1 MAAPIGVSPGEGQ
14 VNAAKH
20 KPSKT
25 VTARGVVVAESQA
38 NALDNSQY
46 V

>member
-1 MAAPIGVSPGEGQ
+1 MAAPIGVVTGEGQ
-14 VNAAKH
+14 GNAAKH
-20 KPSKT
+20 KPVKT

-38 NALDNSQY
+38 NAVDNSLY